1 MRFEWKGIKS
11 LADKLEDMKNLTAAK
26 AIVKKNG
33 AQLDRKMVT
42 NAQFKGH
49 YEGKTFV
56 KPTGQTRRSI
66 NLKMEDDDMT
76 AVVQPSTEYSPYLEY
91 GTRFMEKQEFVGPA
105 YREQKE
111 IFKNDLDK
119 LVE

>member
-1 MRFEWKGIKS
+1 MRVTWKGLKT
-11 LADKLEDMKNLTAAK
+11 LEKKLEEMKNLTAAK

-33 AQLDRKMVT
+33 AELDRKMIN
-42 NAQFKGH
+42 NAQFTKG
-49 YEGKTFV
+49 YS
-56 KPTGQTRRSI
+56 TGQTRRSI
-66 NLKMEDDDMT
+66 NLQLEDDNMT
-76 AVVQPSTEYSPYLEY
+76 AVVQPSTEYSSYLEY
-91 GTRFMEKQEFVGPA
+91 GTRFMDAQEFIGPA